1 MYEKTAKTVTILIPH
16 NNSGKRTHTHTHT
29 HAQTHTPNPIKRA
42 IFQRETE

>member
-1 MYEKTAKTVTILIPH
+1 MRKTAKTVTILIPH
-16 NNSGKRTHTHTHT
+16 NNSGKRTHTHI